1 MAGGDVQRGKYCFLF
16 ESTTTVLCRSGGMVS
31 RARFPRSSGIRIP
44 GREHQSVPAKKF
56 AEGSPIKNGASLR
69 YDDLKRDILK
79 KCRNRLL
86 RMYLLP
92 NTTSS
97 EELTNTEWGTNCRL
111 FLEEIHF
118 KLKEKPVVKTGR
130 KGWRNT

>member
-16 ESTTTVLCRSGGMVS
+16 ESTTTGLCRSGGMVS

-44 GREHQSVPAKKF
+44 GREYQSVHAKKF

-86 RMYLLP
+86 RMHLLP
-92 NTTSS
+92 NTTSN
-97 EELTNTEWGTNCRL
+97 EELTNSPTLNGEQIAV
-111 FLEEIHF
+111 FF
-118 KLKEKPVVKTGR
+118 
-130 KGWRNT
+130 